1 MTIREAVEH
10 YNIINNMINEI
21 KDTLAPILKQDTGP
35 LGDYRINST
44 DMAKI
49 TTYLNNYIKILEDK
63 LEDDFK

>member
-10 YNIINNMINEI
+10 YNTINDMINEI
-21 KDTLAPILKQDTGP
+21 RNTITPVLKQELGP

-49 TTYLNNYIKILEDK
+49 ANYLMNYIKLLESK
-63 LEDDFK
+63 LDEDFE

>member
-49 TTYLNNYIKILEDK
+49 TTYLSNYIKILEDR

>member
-10 YNIINNMINEI
+10 YNIINNIINEI
-21 KDTLAPILKQDTGP
+21 KDTITPILKQELGP

-49 TTYLNNYIKILEDK
+49 TNYLMNYVKLLESK
-63 LEDDFK
+63 LDEDFK

>member
-10 YNIINNMINEI
+10 YNIINNIINEI
-21 KDTLAPILKQDTGP
+21 KDTITPILKQELGP

-49 TTYLNNYIKILEDK
+49 ANYLMNYVKLLESK
-63 LEDDFK
+63 LDDDFK

>member
-1 MTIREAVEH
+1 MTIKEAVEH

-21 KDTLAPILKQDTGP
+21 KDTLAPILKQDNGP
-35 LGDYRINST
+35 LGDYKINST

-49 TTYLNNYIKILEDK
+49 TNYLMNYVKLLESK

>member
-21 KDTLAPILKQDTGP
+21 KDTLAPILKQDTGT

-44 DMAKI
+44 DMTKI
-49 TTYLNNYIKILEDK
+49 TTYLSNYIKILEDK

>member
-10 YNIINNMINEI
+10 YNIINDIINEI
-21 KDTLAPILKQDTGP
+21 KDTITPILKQELGP

-49 TTYLNNYIKILEDK
+49 TNYLMNYVKLLESK
-63 LEDDFK
+63 LDDDFK

>member
-10 YNIINNMINEI
+10 YNTINDMINEI
-21 KDTLAPILKQDTGP
+21 KDTITPILKQELGP

-49 TTYLNNYIKILEDK
+49 TNYLMNYVKLLESK
-63 LEDDFK
+63 LDNDFK

>member
-44 DMAKI
+44 DMTKI
-49 TTYLNNYIKILEDK
+49 TTYLSNYIKILEDK

>member
-10 YNIINNMINEI
+10 YNTINDMINEI
-21 KDTLAPILKQDTGP
+21 RNTITPILKQELGP

-49 TTYLNNYIKILEDK
+49 TNYLMNYVKLLESK
-63 LEDDFK
+63 LDDDFK